1 MNDTPEAI
9 EARWQRMVALL
20 KVAAVAMVAIDDND
34 LQRLAE
40 VLIG

>member
-20 KVAAVAMVAIDDND
+20 KVAAANMVAIDDND
-34 LQRLAE
+34 LQALAE
-40 VLIG
+40 VLEG